1 MVDVRHDE
9 MASAIEA
16 LLLDDD
22 GIPSIALRLGGFNV
36 FEAMGHPRSEERHS
50 DFLAFLLD
58 PNEAHGLGA
67 EVLRRLVVTILK
79 SMRPEDRP
87 ISPSEVMLTDF
98 ESCQVLREHRR
109 IDVLCVDESHR
120 FLLAIENKIGSGEHS
135 GQLPRYR
142 SFLKA
147 QYGDFRRILAYL
159 TPDKREP
166 LEDKNWTPVSYTD
179 VLSIV
184 ELLAKTQKDEI
195 SNAVALA
202 LDHYAVM
209 LRRNIVIDD
218 DLVSVAR
225 TVYRKHR
232 AALDFIFE
240 QKPDDQLEM
249 SDFAQQIASEYS
261 QITVVKPTKSYIRFF
276 PTDWEGI
283 PAFNA
288 THMSEWTRTGHSLL
302 FEIENKADSIR
313 MTLTIGPI
321 KEGRWRSRIFE
332 FARSR
337 RQLFRGIGNRRSP
350 GPNFARI
357 YSTLM
362 VNRRTLNTQPIEEVK
377 LRFESTFKRFM
388 DNEFGRIVSVLAEEF
403 AQAGTG

>member
-276 PTDWEGI
+276 P
-283 PAFNA
+283 
-288 THMSEWTRTGHSLL
+288 H
-302 FEIENKADSIR
+302 
-313 MTLTIGPI
+313 
-321 KEGRWRSRIFE
+321 
-332 FARSR
+332 
-337 RQLFRGIGNRRSP
+337 
-350 GPNFARI
+350 
-357 YSTLM
+357 
-362 VNRRTLNTQPIEEVK
+362 
-377 LRFESTFKRFM
+377 
-388 DNEFGRIVSVLAEEF
+388 
-403 AQAGTG
+403 

>member
-1 MVDVRHDE
+1 MVDVRQDE

-22 GIPSIALRLGGFNV
+22 GIPSVSAYLGGFNV

-67 EVLRRLVVTILK
+67 EVLRRFVVTILK

-87 ISPSEVMLTDF
+87 LSPSEVMLTDF
-98 ESCQVLREHRR
+98 ESCHILREHRR
-109 IDVLCVDESHR
+109 IDVLCVDQSHR

-135 GQLPRYR
+135 DQLGRYR
-142 SFLKA
+142 SFLEA
-147 QYGDFRRILAYL
+147 QYGDFRRVLAYL
-159 TPDKREP
+159 TPDNDEAS
-166 LEDKNWTPVSYTD
+166 DGNWTPVSYTD

-184 ELLAKTQKDEI
+184 ELLAATKKDEI
-195 SNAVALA
+195 SNSVALA

-218 DLVSVAR
+218 DLVSIAR

-249 SDFAQQIASEYS
+249 SDFAQQIASEDS
-261 QITVVKPTKSYIRFF
+261 RITVVSPTKSYIRFF
-276 PTDWEGI
+276 PRDWEGI

-288 THMSEWTRTGHSLL
+288 TPKDKWTKTGHSLL
-302 FEIENKADSIR
+302 FEIENKANSIR
-313 MTLTIGPI
+313 MTLVIGPTE
-321 KEGRWRSRIFE
+321 EGRWRSSIFE
-332 FARSR
+332 FACSR
-337 RQLFRGIGNRRSP
+337 RQLFRGIRKRRSP
-350 GPNFARI
+350 GPQFARI

-362 VNRRTLNTQPIEEVK
+362 VNRRTLNTQPIEDVK
-377 LRFESTFKRFM
+377 GQFESTFKRFM
-388 DNEFGRIVSVLAEEF
+388 DNEFGKIVDLLAEEF
-403 AQAGTG
+403 AEAGTE

>member
-1 MVDVRHDE
+1 MVDVRHDG

-22 GIPSIALRLGGFNV
+22 GIPSIALYLGGFNV
-36 FEAMGHPRSEERHS
+36 FEAIGHTRSEERHS

-58 PNEAHGLGA
+58 PNETHGLGA
-67 EVLRRLVVTILK
+67 EVLRRFVVTILK
-79 SMRPEDRP
+79 SMRLEDRP
-87 ISPSEVMLTDF
+87 LSPSEVMLTDF
-98 ESCQVLREHRR
+98 ESCQVLREHHKV
-109 IDVLCVDESHR
+109 DVLCVDESHR
-120 FLLAIENKIGSGEHS
+120 FLLAIENKIGSSEHS
-135 GQLPRYR
+135 DQLGRYR
-142 SFLKA
+142 SFLEA

-159 TPDKREP
+159 TPDNDEAS
-166 LEDKNWTPVSYTD
+166 DGNWTPVSYTD

-184 ELLAKTQKDEI
+184 ELLATTQKDEI

-225 TVYRKHR
+225 TIYRKHR

-240 QKPDDQLEM
+240 QRSDDQLEM
-249 SDFAQQIASEYS
+249 SDFAQQIASEDS
-261 QITVVKPTKSYIRFF
+261 RISVVKSTKSYIRFF
-276 PTDWEGI
+276 PSDWEGI

-288 THMSEWTRTGHSLL
+288 THRDEWTKTGHSLL
-302 FEIENKADSIR
+302 FEIENKANSIR

-321 KEGRWRSRIFE
+321 EEDRWRSSIFR

-337 RQLFRGIGNRRSP
+337 PQLFRGIGNRRSP
-350 GPNFARI
+350 GPQFARI

-362 VNRRTLNTQPIEEVK
+362 VNQRMLNTQPIEEVK
-377 LRFESTFKRFM
+377 RRFESTFKRFM
-388 DNEFGRIVSVLAEEF
+388 DNEFGKIVDLLAEEF
-403 AQAGTG
+403 AEAGTE